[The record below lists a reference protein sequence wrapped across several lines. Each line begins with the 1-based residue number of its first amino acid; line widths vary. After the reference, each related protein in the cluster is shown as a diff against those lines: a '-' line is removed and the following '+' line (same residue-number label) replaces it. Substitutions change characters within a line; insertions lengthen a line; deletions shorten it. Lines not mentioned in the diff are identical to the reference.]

1 LYLPLS
7 LGTELVQS
15 YMNIQ
20 IFQIGMMIKSG
31 PAAIVL
37 TSLTV
42 KSVVFG
48 HRGILSIHGGKNA
61 V

>member
-1 LYLPLS
+1 LS

-20 IFQIGMMIKSG
+20 IFQIGMMIKPG
-31 PAAIVL
+31 PAAVVL

-48 HRGILSIHGGKNA
+48 RLAILSIHGGKNA